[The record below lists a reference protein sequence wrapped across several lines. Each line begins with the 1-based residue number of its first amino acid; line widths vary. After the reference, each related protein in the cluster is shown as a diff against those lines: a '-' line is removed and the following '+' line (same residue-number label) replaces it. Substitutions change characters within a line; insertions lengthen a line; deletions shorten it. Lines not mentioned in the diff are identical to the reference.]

1 MLIKFRGRSSVKIHS
16 DCVAF
21 THTGTFDVRAKHGR
35 AGTRGR
41 KPASAQAYMSD
52 CHLSTADCNTLLFK
66 TPSVHINAGPSR
78 AVTANLSEAE
88 RTAFEH
94 LIAHALG
101 ETAAVRWVTRTFA
114 ARLRRFVVEGAA
126 LNGSSASVALMRAFT
141 AASCGPHNTGYVG
154 ASLPAIET
162 ALASGNLREVWALV
176 YVMSKSRYFTHLLLA
191 LLTPRGSGVT
201 PATLAARLGMD
212 AAELSARHELVVATQ
227 RTHGA
232 STSLRYAQGIPDYD
246 FEPFD
251 SWVRFDFDSHTRTG
265 ITLWRGA
272 RTRRAGGCAVDG
284 RATNDPSIEPPLSP
298 AELAYQCGGAPPPCA
313 LRWQPGGLCFELPM
327 VSP

>member
-1 MLIKFRGRSSVKIHS
+1 MAPEAEDSEAAAHWAQVAVVAAVRVRVVGAARAPDWLAEVVSAADSAVVVMVVADSV
-16 DCVAF
+16 VVVMEAAAAAAEM
-21 THTGTFDVRAKHGR
+21 VEAEM
-35 AGTRGR
+35 AEE
-41 KPASAQAYMSD
+41 ASAEAGVVVAEPAAEAAA
-52 CHLSTADCNTLLFK
+52 TA
-66 TPSVHINAGPSR
+66 IMA
-78 AVTANLSEAE
+78 
-88 RTAFEH
+88 H

-191 LLTPRGSGVT
+191 LLTPRGSGVLAVPPRT

-227 RTHGA
+227 RTH
-232 STSLRYAQGIPDYD
+232 
-246 FEPFD
+246 
-251 SWVRFDFDSHTRTG
+251 
-265 ITLWRGA
+265 
-272 RTRRAGGCAVDG
+272 
-284 RATNDPSIEPPLSP
+284 
-298 AELAYQCGGAPPPCA
+298 
-313 LRWQPGGLCFELPM
+313 
-327 VSP
+327 